1 MQSKALRTGR
11 GELAQRMVCAGI
23 ALACVLLCGSTTGS
37 ALLAQN
43 SKAKPKVQDL
53 KKAQREVLQGEKAE
67 AAGNLDAALALYN
80 EAAKDA
86 PLDLGIVGHASAL
99 RAKMVQAH
107 VDAAENAAIHGDLR
121 KATDELRAALKIDPG
136 NTILAERE
144 AQMRSMNEEE
154 VLPEGPPEEY
164 KLKGPLQLQ
173 AKSGVQDFNLR
184 GDTRGAYER
193 VAGAFGIT
201 AAFDPDLVSR
211 GVKLNVTGANFE
223 TAMRILGQQTTT
235 FYRVLTPNMIFVA
248 ADTIDKRKQYGTE
261 VEETF
266 VLSSVV
272 DPQDMTDLLRA
283 LREITSAT
291 HIQLDVKSHTV
302 TIRDSADK
310 VKLAGALIKQVEQ
323 ARSEL
328 MLDIALL
335 EVDKNKA
342 MNLGVMPPTS
352 ATAYYLSSS
361 DLKILSQATS
371 FANLLTLLTQVFA
384 AHGITTVPPVSPVG
398 GGKSTYLLN
407 LPGATANFADAL
419 SLVRTGREVL
429 MRVQDAKPATLF
441 LGQRYPVTL
450 SLLSTS
456 LGGTTVTGAIPS
468 TVFPRTDFNV
478 GQLPV
483 ALTSKD
489 FNGDGKADIAVAN
502 QTDSSIS
509 ILLGQGDGNFTQPRN
524 PIVLGTNEQSPS
536 AIASAVFRLTDAT
549 HLTQPADLVIANQSS
564 NTVAV
569 LLGNGD
575 GTFAE
580 APGSPF
586 SVGAQPRSV
595 VIADFNGDGKLD
607 FAVANSGDNTIATF
621 QGNGNGT
628 FTAFPKSPFALPAGM
643 QLPVAMVTGNFR
655 NISNGGADIA
665 IVNELSNNVAILEA
679 TGDAT
684 FDGTFTVATG
694 SPFAVGN
701 VPIAIAA
708 GDLNSDG
715 VPDLAV
721 VNSTDSTISVFI
733 NNGDATFAA
742 APSSPLTTSSG
753 ASPSGVVI
761 ADFTNDGIGEIAVTN
776 TGIATL
782 GIYVGQGLG
791 EFTSQVE
798 LSTPTGPQAITTAD
812 FDGNGL
818 PDVALT
824 AHSGSLNQVTVL
836 LDPSTF
842 ASGNAEQFPYPGSE
856 YIDLGLKIKVTPYVH
871 AGDEVTLQLDFE
883 IRSLAGSAING
894 IPVINNQ
901 TLSQTVRLKQDQT
914 SLIGGLTN
922 RDATNTL
929 DSLPGLGEIPGLGY
943 AVQNQNNT
951 SAETEF
957 LILVTPRKLRIP
969 PRKSASIYAGPTPG
983 AGANAQAQPA
993 PAQPAPEPQ
1002 PPLPQPT
1009 TPPENPN
1016 PQPQ

>member
-1 MQSKALRTGR
+1 
-11 GELAQRMVCAGI
+11 
-23 ALACVLLCGSTTGS
+23 
-37 ALLAQN
+37 
-43 SKAKPKVQDL
+43 
-53 KKAQREVLQGEKAE
+53 
-67 AAGNLDAALALYN
+67 
-80 EAAKDA
+80 
-86 PLDLGIVGHASAL
+86 
-99 RAKMVQAH
+99 
-107 VDAAENAAIHGDLR
+107 
-121 KATDELRAALKIDPG
+121 
-136 NTILAERE
+136 
-144 AQMRSMNEEE
+144 
-154 VLPEGPPEEY
+154 
-164 KLKGPLQLQ
+164 
-173 AKSGVQDFNLR
+173 
-184 GDTRGAYER
+184 
-193 VAGAFGIT
+193 
-201 AAFDPDLVSR
+201 
-211 GVKLNVTGANFE
+211 
-223 TAMRILGQQTTT
+223 
-235 FYRVLTPNMIFVA
+235 
-248 ADTIDKRKQYGTE
+248 
-261 VEETF
+261 
-266 VLSSVV
+266 
-272 DPQDMTDLLRA
+272 
-283 LREITSAT
+283 
-291 HIQLDVKSHTV
+291 
-302 TIRDSADK
+302 
-310 VKLAGALIKQVEQ
+310 
-323 ARSEL
+323 
-328 MLDIALL
+328 
-335 EVDKNKA
+335 
-342 MNLGVMPPTS
+342 
-352 ATAYYLSSS
+352 
-361 DLKILSQATS
+361 LKILSQATS

-384 AHGITTVPPVSPVG
+384 AHGITPVPPVAPVG

-509 ILLGQGDGNFTQPRN
+509 ILLGQGDGNFTQPSN
-524 PIVLGTNEQSPS
+524 PIVLGTSEQSPS

-621 QGNGNGT
+621 QGNGDGT

-761 ADFTNDGIGEIAVTN
+761 ADFTNDGIGDIAVTN

-782 GIYVGQGLG
+782 GIYVGLGLG
-791 EFTSQVE
+791 EFTPHFE

-824 AHSGSLNQVTVL
+824 AHSGSLNQVSVL

-922 RDATNTL
+922 RDATNIL

-993 PAQPAPEPQ
+993 PAQPAPEPE
-1002 PPLPQPT
+1002 PPLP
-1009 TPPENPN
+1009 PPENPN